1 MFQLVYNFSIIRYLF
16 VIQFILDFDFEV
28 FKAENLAVIFTVVI
42 RFVIRMIIFAVVI
55 VKYVYQEV
63 PNFSKHSLSFFWGQ

>member
-1 MFQLVYNFSIIRYLF
+1 MFQLVYNFSYLF
-16 VIQFILDFDFEV
+16 VILLIIDFDFKV

-63 PNFSKHSLSFFWGQ
+63 PNFSKHSLSFFWEQ